1 LRRHLLALLAVGLAM
16 AAEAHAQTPADPYE
30 KLNRRIFDA
39 SMAADRKYFLPVAR
53 RFHSLTPGVL
63 GLAIHN
69 FVTNLSEP
77 IVVGNDILQLR
88 LKRGADDLA
97 RLITNTTFGL
107 GGVIDLAKR
116 QGLPHRANDFGVTL
130 GVWGVKPGPYLFL
143 PFLGPSDVRDAI
155 GMSVDA
161 VAAPLNWV
169 RFPGRLT
176 LQYTTAVV
184 GAFDSRI
191 RSEGELQAEISGA
204 TDPYATIRSD
214 YLQSREAM
222 IRGEEAPPVLPPLDD
237 AAPPAGSAPAD
248 SGEPHAALSAP
259 SPAMASSDAVAIA
272 QAGPASAP
280 AAASAVETASADD
293 DPDAAMVTAQPCDR
307 DPAASATRLA
317 GL

>member
-16 AAEAHAQTPADPYE
+16 AGSAHAQTPDDPYE

-53 RFHSLTPGVL
+53 RFHSLTPGLL

-77 IVVGNDILQLR
+77 IVVGNDILQFR
-88 LKRGADDLA
+88 LKRGANDLA

-107 GGVIDLAKR
+107 GGIIDLANR

-143 PFLGPSDVRDAI
+143 PFIGSSDLRDAI
-155 GMSVDA
+155 GMGVDT

-176 LQYTTAVV
+176 LQYSTAVV

-191 RSEGELQAEISGA
+191 RAEDELQAEISGA

-222 IRGEEAPPVLPPLDD
+222 IRGEEAAPILPPLDD
-237 AAPPAGSAPAD
+237 APAPAGSTPAD
-248 SGEPHAALSAP
+248 SGEPHAAISAP
-259 SPAMASSDAVAIA
+259 SPSLAPADAVAIA
-272 QAGPASAP
+272 PTSGPPAG
-280 AAASAVETASADD
+280 AAAHATQVASADD
-293 DPDAAMVTAQPCDR
+293 DPDAPIVTAQPRDR
-307 DPAASATRLA
+307 EPTASATRLA

>member
-1 LRRHLLALLAVGLAM
+1 M
-16 AAEAHAQTPADPYE
+16 AAQAHAQTPDDPYE
-30 KLNRRIFDA
+30 KLNRRIFDS
-39 SMAADRKYFLPVAR
+39 SMAADRKYFLPLAR

-77 IVVGNDILQLR
+77 IVVGNDILQGR
-88 LKRGADDLA
+88 FRRGADDLA
-97 RLITNTTFGL
+97 RLITNTTFGI
-107 GGVIDLAKR
+107 GGLIDLAKR
-116 QGLPHRANDFGVTL
+116 QGLAHRDNDFGVTL

-143 PFLGPSDVRDAI
+143 PFIGSSDLRDAI
-155 GMSVDA
+155 GMGVDA

-176 LQYTTAVV
+176 LQYTTGAL

-191 RSEGELQAEISGA
+191 RSEEELQAELAGA

-237 AAPPAGSAPAD
+237 PSAPAD
-248 SGEPHAALSAP
+248 GAPADGGGPHAA
-259 SPAMASSDAVAIA
+259 I
-272 QAGPASAP
+272 SAP
-280 AAASAVETASADD
+280 APALASADALAVAPGGPLTRPAPAATQLASADD
-293 DPDAAMVTAQPCDR
+293 DPDAPIATAQPRDR
-307 DPAASATRLA
+307 DPAATATRLA

>member
-1 LRRHLLALLAVGLAM
+1 MRRHLLALLAVGLAM
-16 AAEAHAQTPADPYE
+16 AAQAHAQTPDDPYE

-53 RFHSLTPGVL
+53 RFHALTPGIL

-77 IVVGNDILQLR
+77 IVVGNDILQFR
-88 LKRGADDLA
+88 LKRGANDLA

-116 QGLPHRANDFGVTL
+116 QGLPHRDNDFGVTL
-130 GVWGVKPGPYLFL
+130 GVWGAKPGPYLFL
-143 PFLGPSDVRDAI
+143 PFVGSSDLRDAI
-155 GMSVDA
+155 GLGVDA

-176 LQYTTAVV
+176 LQYTTGVV

-191 RSEGELQAEISGA
+191 RSEDELQAELSGA

-222 IRGEEAPPVLPPLDD
+222 IRGEEAPPILPPLDD
-237 AAPPAGSAPAD
+237 ASPPAGSAPAD
-248 SGEPHAALSAP
+248 SGEPHAAISAP
-259 SPAMASSDAVAIA
+259 SPALASADAVAIA
-272 QAGPASAP
+272 PTGGPSS
-280 AAASAVETASADD
+280 AAAAQVASADD
-293 DPDAAMVTAQPCDR
+293 DPEAAIVTAQPCDR
-307 DPAASATRLA
+307 DPVAPATRLA

>member
-16 AAEAHAQTPADPYE
+16 ATQAHAQTPDDPYE
-30 KLNRRIFDA
+30 KLNRRVFDS
-39 SMAADRKYFLPVAR
+39 SMAADRKYFLPIAR
-53 RFHSLTPGVL
+53 RFHSLTPGLL

-69 FVTNLSEP
+69 FVVNLSEP
-77 IVVGNDILQLR
+77 IVVGNDILQFR

-107 GGVIDLAKR
+107 GGIIDLAKR
-116 QGLPHRANDFGVTL
+116 QGLPHRDNDFGVTL

-143 PFLGPSDVRDAI
+143 PFIGSSDLRDAI
-155 GMSVDA
+155 GMGVDA

-176 LQYTTAVV
+176 LQYSTAVV

-191 RSEGELQAEISGA
+191 RSEDELQAEISGA

-222 IRGEEAPPVLPPLDD
+222 IRGEEAPPILPPLDD
-237 AAPPAGSAPAD
+237 TPAPAGSAPAD
-248 SGEPHAALSAP
+248 SGGPHAAISAP
-259 SPAMASSDAVAIA
+259 SPALASADAVAIA
-272 QAGPASAP
+272 PTADPPAA
-280 AAASAVETASADD
+280 AAASASQLANADD
-293 DPDAAMVTAQPCDR
+293 DPDAAIVTAQPCDR
-307 DPAASATRLA
+307 DPAVSATRLA

>member
-1 LRRHLLALLAVGLAM
+1 MRRHLLALLAVGLAL
-16 AAEAHAQTPADPYE
+16 ATQARAQTPGDPYE
-30 KLNRRIFDA
+30 KLNRRIFDS
-39 SMAADRKYFLPVAR
+39 SMAADRKYFLPAAR

-63 GLAIHN
+63 GQAIHN

-77 IVVGNDILQLR
+77 IAVGNDILQLR

-97 RLITNTTFGL
+97 RLITNTTFGI
-107 GGVIDLAKR
+107 GGIIDLAKR
-116 QGLPHRANDFGVTL
+116 QGLPHRDNDFGVTL

-143 PFLGPSDVRDAI
+143 PLIGSSDLRDAI
-155 GMSVDA
+155 GMGVDA

-176 LQYTTAVV
+176 LQYTTGAL
-184 GAFDSRI
+184 GAFDARI
-191 RSEGELQAEISGA
+191 RAEDLLQAEISGA

-222 IRGEEAPPVLPPLDD
+222 VRGEEAPPILPPLDD
-237 AAPPAGSAPAD
+237 ASPPPAGSAPAD
-248 SGEPHAALSAP
+248 GGEPHAAISAP
-259 SPAMASSDAVAIA
+259 SPALASADAVAVA
-272 QAGPASAP
+272 APAP
-280 AAASAVETASADD
+280 AAAPAIQTASADD